1 MKDIWGLGETIEQIS
16 MDASGE
22 CLLKLKRV
30 ENSALTHV
38 E

>member
-1 MKDIWGLGETIEQIS
+1 MKDIWGLGKKIEQIS
-16 MDASGE
+16 MDASDE

-30 ENSALTHV
+30 DNSALTHV